1 MRLRE
6 AAKVGRAA
14 RSPMSPMLPCSPNC
28 GGDRTV
34 SVLHVV
40 APAAFGGLEAV
51 VQSLAI
57 GALGSPVQAR
67 VAAVIPPSQPEH
79 PFLGPLREA
88 GVEVFEVAPPARSYL
103 QERAA
108 MTALCRR
115 LRPDVVHTHG
125 YRPDVVDAGVARRLG
140 VPVVTTVHGF
150 TGGGWKNRLYEALQR
165 RAFRRF
171 DAVVA
176 VCRPLAN
183 TLAHEGVPVDRLHL
197 VPNAWIGAARP
208 LERAAARC
216 ALGVPQEGQRIGWVG
231 RLSHEKGPDVLLAA
245 LPLLAD
251 LPVAV
256 SLLGV
261 GKAEA
266 ACRRQAVA
274 LGVAHRVTWHGAV
287 PDAGCLFA
295 AFDVFVLS
303 SRAEGTPIA
312 LFEAMASHVPI
323 VATAVGGVPDV
334 VSATEA
340 RLVAPEDPAALAGAI
355 ADVLGS
361 PARARVRAGAARA
374 KLEREFDPEPWLRR
388 YHAIYRGVCR
398 AAPAPRLA

>member
-140 VPVVTTVHGF
+140 VPVVTTVHGV
-150 TGGGWKNRLYEALQR
+150 TGGGWKNRCYEWLQR
-165 RAFRRF
+165 RAFRRC

-176 VCRPLAN
+176 VSRPLVER
-183 TLAHEGVPVDRLHL
+183 LARAGVPRARLHE
-197 VPNAWIGAARP
+197 VPNAWSPTAPPLDRTAAR
-208 LERAAARC
+208 
-216 ALGVPQEGQRIGWVG
+216 LGLGPPPGAFGVGWVG
-231 RLSHEKGPDVLLAA
+231 RLTLRKGPGGLV
-245 LPLLAD
+245 
-251 LPVAV
+251 
-256 SLLGV
+256 
-261 GKAEA
+261 
-266 ACRRQAVA
+266 
-274 LGVAHRVTWHGAV
+274 
-287 PDAGCLFA
+287 DAGR
-295 AFDVFVLS
+295 
-303 SRAEGTPIA
+303 RAPGP
-312 LFEAMASHVPI
+312 P
-323 VATAVGGVPDV
+323 
-334 VSATEA
+334 
-340 RLVAPEDPAALAGAI
+340 
-355 ADVLGS
+355 
-361 PARARVRAGAARA
+361 
-374 KLEREFDPEPWLRR
+374 
-388 YHAIYRGVCR
+388 
-398 AAPAPRLA
+398 